1 MSAEKLTPEKLT
13 APAEEKRVR
22 LEEQFSLAITEPDRD
37 GNLKYM
43 NLGPHVLPLLQ
54 ILGLQ
59 EWGFTVWRFSKA
71 KTINNETGP
80 VYFVPLRTVSGT
92 PCIEGTP
99 QVEGCLLEPGYK
111 VYMNE
116 MRLQP
121 ELDCLFIVPKRSI

>member
-59 EWGFTVWRFSKA
+59 VIDS
-71 KTINNETGP
+71 
-80 VYFVPLRTVSGT
+80 
-92 PCIEGTP
+92 
-99 QVEGCLLEPGYK
+99 
-111 VYMNE
+111 
-116 MRLQP
+116 
-121 ELDCLFIVPKRSI
+121 SI